1 MLEILYGTNPRNT
14 SNAAYRRI
22 EQTAAEGKTA
32 WLLVPEQFSLS
43 AENLVIKSFGVS
55 AQRNIKVITFSR
67 LCNLVLSKLGPLR
80 LKYIDGAGKQIIAAA
95 AVRDV
100 KSQMTSLAA
109 AVRRR
114 GFASDVVSLVSEFKR
129 YGVSAPQLEEAAD
142 KTDSDEL
149 SAKLKDISVIL
160 DTFNKRMAD
169 KAADAED
176 NLSIICH
183 KIHEFGFRNGC
194 LYIMHFRSFTPVE
207 YNAIGELMKC
217 LDVCAVMCCDS
228 IYKCSPLFSP
238 VAASCRCLAEL
249 AQAAGIACAEPELI
263 PDTEEDSALSY
274 LQHSYFAQSPSP
286 YGKSPENIEI
296 FEVSNHYREAE
307 AAADLILR
315 LCRTEGRRFSDFL
328 ILARDTETYS
338 RIIPPVF
345 ASRGIDV
352 FLDAR
357 RSILTKPLPEMLC
370 AVLDILAG
378 GYSYERVMLI
388 ARSGMTFAD
397 DEDIDIF
404 ENYVLAVDPT
414 HAMWSEDEWH
424 YELSEFDLEC
434 VNRVRKQICSFPERL
449 GAMLSGRKCAAEISE
464 AILKCLQ
471 AEKTAERVNAM
482 CAEFVKNGMPYL
494 ADEYRGI
501 WNSIISVLSQISVL
515 MDKEPISRRDFA
527 DLFRTACSGISVG
540 ITPGT
545 QGSATF
551 AGIDRF
557 RSDSVPIV
565 IVLGMTDGVFPRV
578 HASEGLISDAEREK
592 LSSLGITLAP
602 GIDAK
607 CREEQLLIYSVL
619 TAPSERLYLFTP
631 LSDTDGKPLR
641 QSPIIRNICGKLF
654 PELAPY
660 NPDGGGDILRGGEG
674 RAAAFDA
681 LCTVL
686 SACGGKY
693 ENLSGTAEVLYNYFE
708 KDRTYTPR
716 LKKVI
721 ASMTAPEPEKLT
733 RAAAEA
739 IYGSVISL
747 SATKLE
753 KYNDCAFSY
762 FMRYGLLL
770 SERTV
775 GGLDSRDTGSI
786 QHDALYHY
794 FTELVENKTDYS
806 GITKE
811 ECFKRVGELVREAAQ
826 SKSELLYESSFYFKY
841 IVTRMQSIAARCA
854 WETVKFYRSG
864 RFRPYGCEI
873 RIGTD
878 GEIPSVEINNSE
890 GAEIARMTGFID
902 RADIAVLDGK
912 TYVSIIDYKSS
923 KTELEDRLAEAGVK
937 IQPLF
942 YSDVV
947 CRRLNASPAAMMY
960 MQMVDPIIHAED
972 LKSDDSSEIE
982 RNFNKNIS
990 FGGWINSDDA
1000 VLANYQNGENGEKFL
1015 PSKKYLLPED
1025 EINRRIACANEKIRE
1040 AAEGI
1045 YSGNIAAEPFIC
1057 KDHSACTYCPFGLS
1071 CGRAT

>member
-1 MLEILYGTNPRNT
+1 MLEILYGTNPRNI
-14 SNAAYRRI
+14 SDVAYRRI
-22 EQTAAEGKTA
+22 EQTAAEEKTA

-43 AENLVIKSFGVS
+43 AENLVIKSFGVAS
-55 AQRNIKVITFSR
+55 QRYIKVITFSR

-80 LKYIDGAGKQIIAAA
+80 LKYVDGAGKQIIAAA

-114 GFASDVVSLVSEFKR
+114 GFASDVVSMVSEFKR
-129 YGVSAPQLEEAAD
+129 YGVSAPQLEDAAD

-149 SAKLKDISVIL
+149 SAKLKDIFVIL
-160 DTFNKRMAD
+160 NAFNKRMAD

-176 NLSIICH
+176 NLSIICP
-183 KIHEFGFRNGC
+183 KIHEFGFGNGR
-194 LYIMHFRSFTPVE
+194 LFIMHFRSFTPVE
-207 YNAIGELMKC
+207 YNAIGELMKF
-217 LDVCAVMCCDS
+217 LDVCAVMCCDNIRKS
-228 IYKCSPLFSP
+228 SPLFSP
-238 VAASCRCLAEL
+238 VAASCRRLAEL
-249 AQAAGIACAEPELI
+249 AEASGITCAEPELI
-263 PDTEEDSALSY
+263 PDTDERSALSY
-274 LQHSYFAQSPSP
+274 LRRSYFAPSPSP
-286 YGKSPENIEI
+286 YGKSPKNVEI

-345 ASRGIDV
+345 ESRGIDA
-352 FLDAR
+352 FLDSR

-370 AVLDILAG
+370 AVLDILAN

-388 ARSGMTFAD
+388 ARSGMTFANE
-397 DEDIDIF
+397 EDIDIF
-404 ENYVLAVDPT
+404 ENYVLAVNPS
-414 HAMWSEDEWH
+414 HAMWSEDEWS
-424 YELSEFDLEC
+424 YELSEFDLDR
-434 VNRVRKQICSFPERL
+434 VNRARKQICSFPERL
-449 GAMLSGRKCAAEISE
+449 GAMLRGRKCAAEICE

-471 AEKTAERVNAM
+471 TENTAERVNTM
-482 CAEFVKNGMPYL
+482 CTEFNQNNMSYL

-515 MDKEPISRRDFA
+515 MDNEPISRRDFA

-545 QGSATF
+545 QGSVTF

-557 RSDSVPIV
+557 RSDSIPIV
-565 IVLGMTDGVFPRV
+565 IVLGMTDGVFPRT
-578 HASEGLISDAEREK
+578 HTSEGLLSDAEREK
-592 LSSLGITLAP
+592 MSNLGITLAP

-607 CREEQLLIYSVL
+607 CHEEQLLIYSVL
-619 TAPSERLYLFTP
+619 AAPSEKLYLFTP

-641 QSPIIRNICGKLF
+641 PSPIIRNIRGKFF
-654 PELAPY
+654 PDLVPY
-660 NPDGGGDILRGGEG
+660 NPDSRGDILRGGEG

-681 LCTVL
+681 LCAAL
-686 SACGGKY
+686 SDCGGKH
-693 ENLSGTAEVLYNYFE
+693 ENLSGSAKALYDYFE
-708 KDRTYTPR
+708 NDKQYAPR
-716 LKKVI
+716 LMRVKG
-721 ASMTAPEPEKLT
+721 SMAAPEPEKLT
-733 RAAAEA
+733 RSAAEA

-806 GITKE
+806 DITKE
-811 ECFKRVGELVREAAQ
+811 ECFARVGELVHDAAL

-873 RIGTD
+873 RIGTN
-878 GEIPSVEINNSE
+878 GEIPSVEIKNRE
-890 GAEIARMTGFID
+890 GTEIARMTGFID

-942 YSDVV
+942 YSDIV
-947 CRRLNASPAAMMY
+947 CRRLSASPAAMMY
-960 MQMVDPIIHAED
+960 MQMTDPIIHAED
-972 LKSDDSSEIE
+972 LKSGDSSEIE
-982 RNFNKNIS
+982 RSFNKNIF

-1015 PSKKYLLPED
+1015 PARKYLLPED
-1025 EINRRIACANEKIRE
+1025 EIKRRIARTNEKIRE

-1045 YSGNIAAEPFIC
+1045 YSGNITADPFIC
-1057 KDHSACTYCPFGLS
+1057 KDHSACTYCPFELS